1 MGAGVTMNHANYLT
15 KHTCRDTC
23 CGNLDKKVQV
33 QWLTSGCTHS
43 TKATHGSRA
52 FNTAKPVCRTIVN
65 EDKKKPIITILGKDL
80 MTIEATHD
88 ANYVD
93 DGATCS
99 DQVDGVI
106 SQDVEV
112 SGDVV
117 NLAKPSTYNINYNCK
132 DA

>member
-1 MGAGVTMNHANYLT
+1 MGSSGINVATPTSTRITITDTTAPIVNYYGNHKIQHSAGVTMTHSNYLV
-15 KHTCRDTC
+15 KHTCRDSC
-23 CGNLDKKVQV
+23 CGNLD
-33 QWLTSGCTHS
+33 
-43 TKATHGSRA
+43 
-52 FNTAKPVCRTIVN
+52 N
-65 EDKKKPIITILGKDL
+65 EDKKKPIITILGKDI
-80 MTIEATHD
+80 MSIEATHD

-117 NLAKPSTYNINYNCK
+117 NLS
-132 DA
+132 